1 MLTTSIVIII
11 KKKEKMKKV
20 LSYLGKFTMV
30 FAFATL
36 LMAAECDD
44 NRPRN
49 TSAKDE
55 QAHTELNQQNLNKVQ
70 PSPRITWSL
79 ERDNLI
85 KRFKLQN
92 DRSVMFYM
100 YIFNE
105 GVSAPIGYYQVNKV
119 SSVNSQLTNTEQ
131 IVRTEDHGGYSFTT
145 LPSPAEDGSYGTNGD
160 AVFGFTPE
168 DIYIE
173 HNMHYIVATVP
184 LHFTQPVNKLAIVDV
199 ATQEQLKALM
209 ARLDAA
215 K

>member
-1 MLTTSIVIII
+1 
-11 KKKEKMKKV
+11 MKKLLSV
-20 LSYLGKFTMV
+20 LFV
-30 FAFATL
+30 AVL
-36 LMAAECDD
+36 LISCKEST
-44 NRPRN
+44 RPEN

-55 QAHTELNQQNLNKVQ
+55 QAQTEVNQQGLNSKQ
-70 PSPRITWSL
+70 PAPRITWSL

-100 YIFNE
+100 YIFIE
-105 GVSAPIGYYQVNKV
+105 GVAQPIGYYQVNKV

-131 IVRTEDHGGYSFTT
+131 VVRVDDHGGYTSEV

-168 DIYIE
+168 EIYIE
-173 HNMHYIVATVP
+173 HNMHYVVATVP
-184 LHFTQPVNKLAIVDV
+184 LHFQQPVNKLTIINVE
-199 ATQEQLKALM
+199 TENQLKTM
-209 ARLDAA
+209 MDKIRST

>member
-1 MLTTSIVIII
+1 
-11 KKKEKMKKV
+11 MKKV
-20 LSYLGKFTMV
+20 FGYLGKLSMV

-36 LMAAECDD
+36 LMAADCDD
-44 NRPRN
+44 NRPAN

-55 QAHTELNQQNLNKVQ
+55 QAHTEQNQQNLNQVQ
-70 PSPRITWSL
+70 PAPRITWSL

-131 IVRTEDHGGYSFTT
+131 IVNASEHGGYTALT

-199 ATQEQLKALM
+199 ATQEQLKVLM
-209 ARLDAA
+209 AKLDAA

>member
-1 MLTTSIVIII
+1 
-11 KKKEKMKKV
+11 MKKV
-20 LSYLGKFTMV
+20 FGYLGKSVMV
-30 FAFATL
+30 FAFITL
-36 LMAAECDD
+36 LMAASCEDT
-44 NRPRN
+44 RPAN

-55 QAHTELNQQNLNKVQ
+55 QAHTEQNQQNLNQVQ
-70 PSPRITWSL
+70 PAPRITWSL

-92 DRSVMFYM
+92 DRTVMFYM

-131 IVRTEDHGGYSFTT
+131 IVNVSDHGGYTSLT

-199 ATQEQLKALM
+199 ATQEQLKVLM
-209 ARLDAA
+209 AKLDAA